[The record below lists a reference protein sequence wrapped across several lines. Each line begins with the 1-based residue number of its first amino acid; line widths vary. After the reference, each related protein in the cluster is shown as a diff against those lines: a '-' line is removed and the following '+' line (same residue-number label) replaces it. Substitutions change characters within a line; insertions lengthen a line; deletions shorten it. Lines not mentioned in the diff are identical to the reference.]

1 MRAPESVILRREPE
15 VRDRI
20 GSGWSCVCKCRRHA
34 SARSAR
40 RFRLP
45 REFCQEGRGAAC
57 PMRPCSRHRFR
68 TDACGYFAITR
79 RGYPARTSPARAA
92 TQKSLP
98 NGRLAVQGKRR
109 NDTSR
114 AMSFPT
120 LALPRSGS
128 RVSIFQG
135 YNLSRPIPA
144 PPEYAVFE
152 STLIIAKSLRMSSE
166 IHSETHAS
174 RPGETPD
181 DRRLPRMA
189 ADLVLAQE
197 GLRVCGFCLT
207 RKTRHHAQGRP
218 TFAGFRSMWPSRRHP
233 AQKGFLSAASA
244 RRGCPA
250 PGQVGFSVSF
260 VSAIRA
266 LRSAPRNRRANRN
279 LIRSMRS

>member
-20 GSGWSCVCKCRRHA
+20 GSGWSCVCMCRRHA

-120 LALPRSGS
+120 LALPRSGAAVGGGLATLS
-128 RVSIFQG
+128 AWLPQAPVRVCDCKGRCATGQ
-135 YNLSRPIPA
+135 PPPA
-144 PPEYAVFE
+144 
-152 STLIIAKSLRMSSE
+152 SS
-166 IHSETHAS
+166 SVA
-174 RPGETPD
+174 
-181 DRRLPRMA
+181 RRAPAGNARRR
-189 ADLVLAQE
+189 
-197 GLRVCGFCLT
+197 GRLRVL
-207 RKTRHHAQGRP
+207 
-218 TFAGFRSMWPSRRHP
+218 
-233 AQKGFLSAASA
+233 
-244 RRGCPA
+244 
-250 PGQVGFSVSF
+250 
-260 VSAIRA
+260 
-266 LRSAPRNRRANRN
+266 
-279 LIRSMRS
+279 